1 MIGRLIDI
9 QYITLA
15 NRLVVNIRLVS
26 GSKEQQ
32 RLVRWSTNQLIAEL
46 GAILPNLA
54 VGKADVVNSKT

>member
-32 RLVRWSTNQLIAEL
+32 RLVRWSTNQLKAEL

-54 VGKADVVNSKT
+54 VGKADVVN

>member
-46 GAILPNLA
+46 GAILPSLA